1 VDGRRAEG
9 RISQARSGWLAGW
22 LFGWHAGSLAHWL
35 TGGQDEEREEREG
48 EREAHEIRSHLS
60 SCGTADVPWL
70 TMTWHDHICPYH
82 DDSLH

>member
-35 TGGQDEEREEREG
+35 TGGQDEERGEREG
-48 EREAHEIRSHLS
+48 DGSTRNSQPPLLLRYRGCSM
-60 SCGTADVPWL
+60 V
-70 TMTWHDHICPYH
+70 
-82 DDSLH
+82 DDDLA